1 MGGRHMVR
9 NIGDRGFQIAV
20 YVLLTLVGLAA
31 VVPLLYVLAVSLTPF
46 AVVLKH
52 GGYVLFPK
60 ELTFNAYE
68 KLVGNSAIPRSLLV
82 TVYITV
88 VGTLINLML
97 TTLLAY
103 PLSRKQ
109 LPGRNMFLMMVVLTL
124 LFSGGIIPTYL
135 IVKATGLI
143 DSLWSLILPTA
154 VSSFNVLIMKSFFEQ
169 LPEELFESARID
181 GAREFRILF
190 QLAVPLS
197 LPVMITVGL
206 FYAVGHWNS
215 FFSAIMY
222 MTDRSLYPLQVVV
235 REILMLSQ
243 QPLENAEDQV
253 PTVTMQMAAVV
264 FASAPILVVYP
275 FLQKHFTKGML
286 LGSIKG

>member
-1 MGGRHMVR
+1 MVS
-9 NIGDRGFQIAV
+9 NAGDKLFGAFTYAV
-20 YVLLTLVGLAA
+20 LALVGLVA
-31 VVPLLYVLAVSLTPF
+31 VVPLLYVFSVSLTPF
-46 AVVLKH
+46 AEVLKH
-52 GGYVLFPK
+52 GGYVLLPK
-60 ELTFNAYE
+60 ELTFNAYK
-68 KLVGNSAIPRSLLV
+68 KLISTSGIPRSLGV
-82 TVYITV
+82 TVFLTV
-88 VGTLINLML
+88 VGTAINLVL
-97 TTLLAY
+97 TTLTAY

-109 LPGRNMFLMMVVLTL
+109 LPGRSAFLFMVVFTL

-143 DSLWSLILPTA
+143 DSLWALILPTA
-154 VSSFNVLIMKSFFEQ
+154 ISSFNVLIMKSFFEQ

-190 QLAVPLS
+190 RLTAPLS

-222 MTDRSLYPLQVVV
+222 VTDRSLFPLQVVV
-235 REILMLSQ
+235 REILILTQ

-253 PTVTMQMAAVV
+253 PTVTMQMAAIV
-264 FASAPILVVYP
+264 FASVPILAVYP

>member
-1 MGGRHMVR
+1 MVR
-9 NIGDRGFQIAV
+9 NAEDKWFQAFSYI
-20 YVLLTLVGLAA
+20 VLGIVGLVA
-31 VVPLLYVLAVSLTPF
+31 VVPMLYVLSVSLTPF
-46 AVVLKH
+46 AVVLKQ
-52 GGYVLFPK
+52 GGYVLFPQ
-60 ELTFNAYE
+60 ELTFNAYR
-68 KLVGNSAIPRSLLV
+68 KLIGTSTIPRSLGV
-82 TVYITV
+82 TVYVTV
-88 VGTLINLML
+88 VGTAINLLL
-97 TTLLAY
+97 TTLVAY

-109 LPGRNMFLMMVVLTL
+109 LPGRNVFLLMVVITL

-135 IVKATGLI
+135 VVKATGLI
-143 DSLWSLILPTA
+143 DSLWALILPTA

-181 GAREFRILF
+181 GAKEFGILF
-190 QLAVPLS
+190 RLAVPLS

-215 FFSAIMY
+215 FFAAIMY
-222 MTDRSLYPLQVVV
+222 VTDRSLYPLQVVV

-253 PTVTMQMAAVV
+253 PTVTMQMAAVM
-264 FASAPILVVYP
+264 FASLPIIVVYP

>member
-1 MGGRHMVR
+1 MVR

-68 KLVGNSAIPRSLLV
+68 KLMGNSAIPRSLLV
-82 TVYITV
+82 TIYITV

>member
-1 MGGRHMVR
+1 MVR
-9 NIGDRGFQIAV
+9 NAGDKWFVGSSYA
-20 YVLLTLVGLAA
+20 LLALVGLAA
-31 VVPLLYVLAVSLTPF
+31 VVPLLYVFSVSLTPF
-46 AVVLKH
+46 AEVLKH
-52 GGYVLFPK
+52 GGYVLIPK
-60 ELTFNAYE
+60 ELTFNAYK
-68 KLVGNSAIPRSLLV
+68 KLIGTSTIPRSLLV

-88 VGTLINLML
+88 VGTTINLIL
-97 TTLLAY
+97 TSLIAY

-109 LPGRNMFLMMVVLTL
+109 LPGRRFFLLMVVFTL

-135 IVKATGLI
+135 VVKATGLI
-143 DSLWSLILPTA
+143 DSLWALILPTA

-181 GAREFRILF
+181 GAKEFLILF
-190 QLAVPLS
+190 RLVVPLS

-222 MTDRSLYPLQVVV
+222 VTDRSLFPLQVVV
-235 REILMLSQ
+235 REILMLTQ

-264 FASAPILVVYP
+264 FASLPVLVIYP

>member
-1 MGGRHMVR
+1 MVR
-9 NIGDRGFQIAV
+9 NAGDKWFVGSS
-20 YVLLTLVGLAA
+20 YVLLALVGLAA
-31 VVPLLYVLAVSLTPF
+31 VVPLLYVFSVSLTPF
-46 AVVLKH
+46 AEVLKH
-52 GGYVLFPK
+52 GGYVLIPK
-60 ELTFNAYE
+60 ELTFNAYK
-68 KLVGNSAIPRSLLV
+68 KLIGTSTIPRSFAV

-88 VGTLINLML
+88 IGTTINLIL
-97 TTLLAY
+97 TALIAY
-103 PLSRKQ
+103 PLSRRQ
-109 LPGRNMFLMMVVLTL
+109 LPGRRFFLLMVVFTL

-135 IVKATGLI
+135 VVKATGLI
-143 DSLWSLILPTA
+143 DSLWALILPTA

-181 GAREFRILF
+181 GAKEFRILF
-190 QLAVPLS
+190 RLVVPLS

-222 MTDRSLYPLQVVV
+222 VTDRSLFPLQVVV
-235 REILMLSQ
+235 REILMLTQ

-264 FASAPILVVYP
+264 SASLPVLVVYP